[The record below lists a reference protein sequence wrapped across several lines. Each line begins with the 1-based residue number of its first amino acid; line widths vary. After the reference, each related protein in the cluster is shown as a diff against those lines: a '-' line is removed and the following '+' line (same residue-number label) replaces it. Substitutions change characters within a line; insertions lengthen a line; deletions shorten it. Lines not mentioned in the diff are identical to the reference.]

1 MSLIPGVDTSHYRDP
16 SNCIGGILDDGAQ
29 FIIAKVSE
37 GSSLDPVWPE
47 THAAI
52 VRAHA
57 KQDFVDGGYLF
68 AHGDV
73 GANLQAQTFANAF
86 GAAQGRIVA
95 VDAESVWDSPRST
108 NKRANDPH
116 GNDLRAIGNA
126 LRGLYGTSIP
136 LWLYSRAS
144 YMSSIGN
151 PDLGDVYDL
160 NWAAGYIS
168 TGSPDIGKMNLSR
181 VPVPPGYAGLGKPEI
196 AQFGPVDAG
205 CLQSADGNV
214 FFGSLAE
221 LKALLAPAKPWVP
234 YPERPAY
241 RAKFNSQAE
250 HEATRLDKLAVA
262 FPDNDT
268 PAQQAAWKAFYAAA
282 ADAVR
287 ALKLGDPAA

>member
-52 VRAHA
+52 IRAHA
-57 KQDFVDGGYLF
+57 KHDFVDGGYLF

-116 GNDLRAIGNA
+116 GNDLRDIANA
-126 LRGLYGTSIP
+126 LRALYGPSIP

-160 NWAAGYIS
+160 NWAAGYIG
-168 TGSPDIGKMNLSR
+168 TGSPPIARMDLAR
-181 VPVPPGYAGLGKPEI
+181 VPVPPPYGGLGKPEMS
-196 AQFGPVDAG
+196 QFGPVDAG
-205 CLQSADGNV
+205 CLHFVDGDC

-234 YPERPAY
+234 YPDRPRY
-241 RAKFNSQAE
+241 RLRFNAALEAQAR
-250 HEATRLDKLAVA
+250 RLAALSIGHG
-262 FPDNDT
+262 T
-268 PAQQAAWKAFYAAA
+268 PAEQAARRDANAAA

-287 ALKLGDPAA
+287 ALKLGDPGL